1 MLVLICRHAESENN
15 ANASA
20 DPDSALSALGR
31 AQADRLA
38 ERIGRSRAAAVYSS
52 PYRRALETA
61 LPVAARLGM
70 PIWPRAELCEFQGN
84 SRLDLTGFSPPTVD
98 AALRTAP
105 RTAPEPGT
113 PDGEPSPANS
123 ETLAE
128 CIARQRRLI
137 AHLRARWTG
146 ENDIVVLIGHGLPVA
161 RFVEAWLTDTPGP
174 AFRFLIENAAVSCLR
189 SAGGVASLVALNDS
203 GHLAGLPPARGSF
216 LRGDGAFEAA
226 PPREYW

>member
-1 MLVLICRHAESENN
+1 M
-15 ANASA
+15 
-20 DPDSALSALGR
+20 
-31 AQADRLA
+31 A
-38 ERIGRSRAAAVYSS
+38 ERIGRSRATAVYSS
-52 PYRRALETA
+52 PYRRALKTA

-84 SRLDLTGFSPPTVD
+84 SRLDLTGFSPRRWTPR
-98 AALRTAP
+98 LRTA
-105 RTAPEPGT
+105 RNGAEPGT

-128 CIARQRRLI
+128 CIARQRRRSR
-137 AHLRARWTG
+137 LRAWAG